1 MFYKSLRYGLKE
13 IFNTLICECIALLQ
27 LILPC
32 ALLSVTNGIAKAHW
46 NILLSSPLYQHRLK
60 RDCYLKVLIT
70 TEFDLLCLPFL
81 QNTKV
86 GRGERENL
94 SKVVGTGVKSRI
106 IHTLSRYVA
115 IVDRLNISFSPIV
128 SWTDEEPSNNLIQ
141 INCKKK
147 NHALTSDDFSRPFTT
162 LLFKC

>member
-94 SKVVGTGVKSRI
+94 SKVVGTGVKTRI
-106 IHTLSRYVA
+106 IHTLSRCCHRWSAAARSSLEPMKNPATIWYKL
-115 IVDRLNISFSPIV
+115 IVKKN
-128 SWTDEEPSNNLIQ
+128 
-141 INCKKK
+141 KKK
-147 NHALTSDDFSRPFTT
+147 RSYKWWFLENIYHLTF
-162 LLFKC
+162 